1 MQKKITKIIFGIF
14 LFFPVNIS
22 AHEGTIHFHLTDLL
36 ILGFVIL
43 VPMFII
49 LISKNINSLI
59 GPR

>member
-1 MQKKITKIIFGIF
+1 MPKKITKIIFGIF
-14 LFFPVNIS
+14 LFFPLDIS

-43 VPMFII
+43 LPMLIIFIT
-49 LISKNINSLI
+49 KNINFLI